1 MEEENKII
9 ENQVEEDKSTR
20 VVFVENFASQLDKEQ
35 KRLTSEPSET
45 AAARKIR
52 DIIASA
58 NSDFKARLEPFYAR
72 PLLGR
77 RCYFFMAIWL
87 LICDLI
93 YFVSFQRHPT
103 AGIILTLL
111 ALVLFG
117 TGMGIF
123 LAMFF
128 GVDKFNF
135 LLPKKA
141 CYNVETEFTTPY
153 KYSVKSNENT
163 EPNNTIVLC
172 ANHDSLPG
180 MYFEDRGIF
189 KKFALIYTP
198 IFMIIFILMCIIK
211 MGVGNDTVGK
221 IVALSLIPGLLSIVA
236 MFVFIAHYSIFPA
249 HARENNCISPSIAL
263 AVFVT
268 LYGQRNYLPENTR
281 IVYVSFGGE
290 NSGHG
295 GSKAFVERHLARDRG
310 FANAKVICLE
320 EVNSGS
326 IMVSKEDIIRRIRYS
341 EDIRAKLEKVG
352 QENGIELKDEKIFGA
367 IHGHIANSFQK
378 QGIQAI
384 SLYGKD
390 ESKNNPVPLNSEAI
404 QKLFDLT
411 LGTVKDILKEDKTS
425 F

>member
-1 MEEENKII
+1 MDEEVVQQEQI
-9 ENQVEEDKSTR
+9 VEDKKQTSSM
-20 VVFVENFASQLDKEQ
+20 FVETFASQLEKEQ
-35 KRLTSEPSET
+35 YRLTSEPSET
-45 AAARKIR
+45 AAARRIR
-52 DIIASA
+52 DIISSV
-58 NSDFKARLEPFYAR
+58 NKDFNAKLEPFYAR
-72 PLLGR
+72 PFLGR
-77 RCYFFMAIWL
+77 RSFMFMAVWL
-87 LICDLI
+87 FICDIL
-93 YFVSFQRHPT
+93 YFVSFQKNVV
-103 AGIILTLL
+103 AAIVLTLVAML
-111 ALVLFG
+111 MFMG
-117 TGMGIF
+117 GMGIIF
-123 LAMFF
+123 AMYLGEDRLSFF
-128 GVDKFNF
+128 
-135 LLPKKA
+135 LPKKA

>member
-153 KYSVKSNENT
+153 KYSLKSTENA
-163 EPNNTIVLC
+163 EPNQTIIVC

-180 MYFEDRGIF
+180 TYFENNDIL
-189 KKFALIYTP
+189 KKISLYYTP
-198 IFMIIFILMCIIK
+198 IFMFIFMLFCIIK
-211 MGVGNDTVGK
+211 MGTGIDTTGK
-221 IVALSLIPGLLSIVA
+221 IVALALIPGILSLFA
-236 MFVFIAHYSIFPA
+236 LFIFATHYSLFA
-249 HARENNCISPSIAL
+249 VHARENNCIGSSVAL
-263 AVFVT
+263 AVFAN
-268 LYGQRNYLPENTR
+268 LYGMRNTLPENTR
-281 IVYVSFGGE
+281 FVYVSFGGE
-290 NSGHG
+290 NSGHA
-295 GSKAFVERHLARDRG
+295 GSKAFVERHLARDKN
-310 FANAKVICLE
+310 FTKAKVVCLDE
-320 EVNSGS
+320 IRSGDLFLAKS
-326 IMVSKEDIIRRIRYS
+326 DILRKARYSQDMVYAVEKASQELKIPLEIEKDIINN
-341 EDIRAKLEKVG
+341 
-352 QENGIELKDEKIFGA
+352 Q
-367 IHGHIANSFQK
+367 HGHIATSFDNQRIEAVSIF
-378 QGIQAI
+378 GREPATSNNALVTTDTIQN
-384 SLYGKD
+384 LY
-390 ESKNNPVPLNSEAI
+390 
-404 QKLFDLT
+404 DLT
-411 LGTVKDILKEDKTS
+411 MQTIQNILVKDNM
-425 F
+425 